1 MITSCRVHVLVDYR
15 PALRQP
21 TGVGA
26 YVHELLRALLAPDGP
41 LTEPGDCVSAFTS
54 SWKDRPLPAARAEL
68 AGVSFVD
75 RRLPVRLLT
84 WSWHRLAWP
93 TVEWLAGP
101 ADVVHASSPLAIP
114 TRRAARVITIHDL
127 HFLRHPERM
136 SAEMRRDYPALVRTH
151 ARAAHGVVVSSRYT
165 AADVQDTLG
174 VPAERITICPPGVPR
189 WTSAVRALRTQSE
202 PRHFLA
208 LGTLEPRKNLGV
220 LLEAYALVRR
230 CCPEA
235 PPLVLAGQATPAAR
249 AWLQRA
255 DAPDLSGHVTCT
267 GYVDD
272 ATRQQLLAAAHA
284 LVMPSLDEG
293 FGLPALEAMASGV
306 PVIVSSG
313 GALPE
318 VVGDAARPIDP
329 TDVEGFA
336 DALCAVLQPSEAE
349 AAAARGLTRA
359 EAFDWSRSARHMW
372 AGYRAALERAR

>member
-1 MITSCRVHVLVDYR
+1 VITSCRVHVLVDYR

-41 LTEPGDCVSAFTS
+41 LNEPGDRVSAFTS

-68 AGVSFVD
+68 SGLSFVD

-93 TVEWLAGP
+93 PVEWLAGP
-101 ADVVHASSPLAIP
+101 ADLVHAASPLAIP

-165 AADVQDTLG
+165 AADVQATLG
-174 VPAERITICPPGVPR
+174 VSADRITICPPGVPP
-189 WTSAVRALRTQSE
+189 WTDAVRALRKRQA
-202 PRHFLA
+202 PRHFLV

-230 CCPEA
+230 RCPEA

-293 FGLPALEAMASGV
+293 FGLPVLEAMASGV

-318 VVGDAARPIDP
+318 VVGNAARPIDP

-336 DALCAVLQPSEAE
+336 GALCALLEPAEAE
-349 AAAARGLTRA
+349 AAASRGLMRA
-359 EAFDWSRSARHMW
+359 EAFDWARTARHMW
-372 AGYRAALERAR
+372 NGYRAALERAR